1 MKLDKHETQTALW
14 QKLESHLSG
23 RLADLRTAN
32 DGDLDPI
39 QTSRLRGRIVELK
52 ALLALSKDEPALVT
66 EDT

>member
-39 QTSRLRGRIVELK
+39 QTARLRGRIVELRS
-52 ALLALSKDEPALVT
+52 LLDLSKDDLTLVT
-66 EDT
+66 EDA